1 MIEEIAGPVEIF
13 ASKRP
18 LAETPAEALP
28 SPGVGLRHYAPRAR
42 LVLVEGPLD
51 ELGARMAAA
60 LRQCGGARA
69 GVMLPAEVAWQAG
82 DEAVFA
88 CKRCQRLGRNYM
100 TWIKREDW
108 NGLGYAYFNEL
119 TQHAQAY
126 AAPFCARCRAD
137 YSRISYRRKHVAPYE
152 PAF

>member
-1 MIEEIAGPVEIF
+1 MTQQKAIALYCL
-13 ASKRP
+13 RRDTNQM
-18 LAETPAEALP
+18 LDTPE
-28 SPGVGLRHYAPRAR
+28 RAT
-42 LVLVEGPLD
+42 VWVK
-51 ELGARMAAA
+51 
-60 LRQCGGARA
+60 
-69 GVMLPAEVAWQAG
+69 